1 MSIKSWAA
9 AVGLCATILVAPQA
23 SASDHNDGAAVK
35 QDPST
40 DIADLYAWMSP
51 GAAGPNRMY
60 MIMTVNPAANKTTS
74 KFSTTAVYV
83 FHTRA
88 KAAYTDTSA
97 STEINIMCTF
107 DAAQTIECWAGDD
120 EYVPPPVAA
129 SQFLPQHL
137 GAIAL
142 VEHVPAAF
150 HPDAPVYRR
159 LAPHRAHPRRCP
171 AHVRARGAPQLRRA
185 PHTGG
190 ARARGPRAPSQS
202 GPDSPG
208 HSRGLYGLSAP
219 AKSMPPSMLTRAVP
233 LKSVFGSPV
242 FHTARFSSGV
252 PGLAGYT
259 PAVGGSK

>member
-88 KAAYTDTSA
+88 KAAYTDTSTT
-97 STEINIMCTF
+97 TEINVMCTF

-120 EYVPPPVAA
+120 EYVKGDASKTTGISSTSGRLRVFAGPRNDPAFWNFTQGINAIFTDLKTTQPARDASMCATNISMTTRGKLATPPNTDDFRTQSV
-129 SQFLPQHL
+129 L
-137 GAIAL
+137 AL
-142 VEHVPAAF
+142 VVSIDKGLVSSA
-150 HPDAPVYRR
+150 
-159 LAPHRAHPRRCP
+159 
-171 AHVRARGAPQLRRA
+171 
-185 PHTGG
+185 
-190 ARARGPRAPSQS
+190 
-202 GPDSPG
+202 
-208 HSRGLYGLSAP
+208 SRP
-219 AKSMPPSMLTRAVP
+219 IV
-233 LKSVFGSPV
+233 SVWGSTNRKV
-242 FHTARFSSGV
+242 N
-252 PGLAGYT
+252 
-259 PAVGGSK
+259 